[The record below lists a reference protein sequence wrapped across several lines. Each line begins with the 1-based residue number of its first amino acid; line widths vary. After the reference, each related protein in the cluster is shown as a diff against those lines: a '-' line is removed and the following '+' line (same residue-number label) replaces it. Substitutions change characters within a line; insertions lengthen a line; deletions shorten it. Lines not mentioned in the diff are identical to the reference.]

1 MANYD
6 YKAGKQR
13 LSEILDNKMEV
24 IEQSELPNDDS
35 FTFSN
40 GYFSWVS
47 AIFIDMRASTALCAN
62 EDKER
67 LSKVFRSFS
76 SELIEILRTDDNLR
90 EIGIRGDCVYAVYT
104 TPTKDAVYEIA
115 DRCFWANTF
124 MKMLNKMLSN
134 KRLPTIK
141 VGIGMSTAQELV
153 VKAGRKG
160 VGINNKVWIGKAVTR
175 ACHYSSYGNKNG
187 LSPLVF
193 SNCSYSNFIDKLV
206 ERSKGKDPKS
216 WFTYHADEGEGAYY
230 SADIIKSDFDAWIS
244 NGMKDD

>member
-47 AIFIDMRASTALCAN
+47 AIFIDMRGSTALCAD

-67 LSKVFRSFS
+67 LSKVFRCFS

-90 EIGIRGDCVYAVYT
+90 EIGIRGDCIYAVYT
-104 TPTKDAVYEIA
+104 TPTKDTVYEIA

-134 KRLPTIK
+134 N
-141 VGIGMSTAQELV
+141 
-153 VKAGRKG
+153 VKAK
-160 VGINNKVWIGKAVTR
+160 IAENK
-175 ACHYSSYGNKNG
+175 
-187 LSPLVF
+187 
-193 SNCSYSNFIDKLV
+193 
-206 ERSKGKDPKS
+206 
-216 WFTYHADEGEGAYY
+216 
-230 SADIIKSDFDAWIS
+230 
-244 NGMKDD
+244 